1 MSGTTASIA
10 LVDDDPSV
18 LRALARLL
26 RASSYDAKTYS
37 SAREFLGSLQISVP
51 TCLIVD
57 LQMPEMTGLDLQHHL
72 KSSGIHIPTIII
84 SAHNEL
90 SARQR
95 CAAAGARAY
104 LLKPLQSQSLIAAI
118 NTAIGRC

>member
-37 SAREFLGSLQISVP
+37 SAQEFLGSLEVSVP
-51 TCLIVD
+51 MCLIVD
-57 LQMPEMTGLDLQHHL
+57 LQMPEMTGLDLQNHL
-72 KSSGIHIPTIII
+72 KRNGIQIPTIII
-84 SAHNEL
+84 TAHN
-90 SARQR
+90 
-95 CAAAGARAY
+95 
-104 LLKPLQSQSLIAAI
+104 LLRNICRNSWVWIYSCQNRKHKPRKH
-118 NTAIGRC
+118 TVV